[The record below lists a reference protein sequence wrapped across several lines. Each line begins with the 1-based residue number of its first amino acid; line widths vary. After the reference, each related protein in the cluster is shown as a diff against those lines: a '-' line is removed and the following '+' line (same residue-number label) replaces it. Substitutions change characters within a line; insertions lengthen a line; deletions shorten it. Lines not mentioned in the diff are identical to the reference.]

1 MVSKVALVTGGARR
15 IGAAIS
21 KFLHGQGISV
31 VIHCNT
37 AISEANQLAA
47 QFNAQRENSSFVIQA
62 DLCNLDQPVKILEG
76 ISAKLGRLDVLVH
89 NASVFYSTPIEQTTS
104 DNWENLFNINLK
116 APFFLTQAALPLL
129 RENSGC
135 IVNITDIHAQKP
147 LKFYSI
153 YSAGQAA
160 LKMMT
165 EALAKELAPNVRVN
179 AVAPGAILWP
189 EKYIYPLLKKK
200 ILDKIAL
207 KRQGY
212 PIDIAK
218 AVWFL
223 IDSPYITGQTVVVD
237 GGRLID

>member
-1 MVSKVALVTGGARR
+1 MVKKVALVTGGAHR

-21 KFLHGQGISV
+21 KFLHAQGMSV

-37 AISEANQLAA
+37 AISEAEQLAA
-47 QFNAQRENSSFVIQA
+47 QFNAQRENSSFVIHA
-62 DLCNLDQPVKILEG
+62 DLCQLDQHVKILEA
-76 ISAKLGRLDVLVH
+76 ISSHFGRLDVLVH
-89 NASVFYSTPIEQTTS
+89 NASVFYPTMIEQVTS
-104 DNWENLFNINLK
+104 DTWENLFTINLK

-129 RENSGC
+129 SESRGC

-147 LKFYSI
+147 LKCYSVYSI
-153 YSAGQAA
+153 GQAG

-165 EALAKELAPNVRVN
+165 EALAKELAPSVRVN

-189 EKYIYPLLKKK
+189 EKQMDLSLQKRIIY
-200 ILDKIAL
+200 KIAL
-207 KRQGY
+207 KRQGN

-237 GGRLID
+237 GGRLMD